1 MERAEHAFPT
11 PRMDNREAQAQYKSW
26 QMEQVD
32 EEPRMDRFVARLNV
46 KRFRELHQ
54 AEADPEKRLKLQQMI
69 EAEEKLLA
77 DAEER
82 ASGRDKSA

>member
-1 MERAEHAFPT
+1 
-11 PRMDNREAQAQYKSW
+11 MDNREAQAQYKSW

-46 KRFRELHQ
+46 KRFRELLQ